1 MDLTKSIRN
10 YLTSQIERT
19 LNHLIASHH
28 LDSLGTCVTRAPAAL
43 LLLQS
48 NQSPSA
54 CCIPSPQPSFTPSH
68 TYMHLCWLGP
78 T

>member
-43 LLLQS
+43 LLPQS
-48 NQSPSA
+48 NQSPSV
-54 CCIPSPQPSFTPSH
+54 
-68 TYMHLCWLGP
+68 
-78 T
+78 